1 MTLEQH
7 WKQCFACE
15 GKDVAVNVVVELELV
30 VVGGQDTVNKF

>member
-7 WKQCFACE
+7 RKQFFACK